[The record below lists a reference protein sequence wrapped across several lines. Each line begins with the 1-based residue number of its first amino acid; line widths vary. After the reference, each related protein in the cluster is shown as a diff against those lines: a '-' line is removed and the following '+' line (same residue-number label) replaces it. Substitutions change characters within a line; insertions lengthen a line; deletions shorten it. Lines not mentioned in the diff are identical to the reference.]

1 MSENA
6 NKMSENERLAQLK
19 KLALAVFESNAYTRF
34 MTVFQMNPERAQQ
47 ALQVCVSRAQR
58 NGSKIS
64 DAQLKHILEA
74 LASRGARSGSISIQR
89 K

>member
-1 MSENA
+1 MSEN
-6 NKMSENERLAQLK
+6 NMSENERLAQLK

-34 MTVFQMNPERAQQ
+34 MTVFQMNKERAQQ
-47 ALQVCVSRAQR
+47 ALQICVSRAQR

-64 DAQLKHILEA
+64 DEQLKHILEA
-74 LASRGARSGSISIQR
+74 LASRSTRAGSITIHR